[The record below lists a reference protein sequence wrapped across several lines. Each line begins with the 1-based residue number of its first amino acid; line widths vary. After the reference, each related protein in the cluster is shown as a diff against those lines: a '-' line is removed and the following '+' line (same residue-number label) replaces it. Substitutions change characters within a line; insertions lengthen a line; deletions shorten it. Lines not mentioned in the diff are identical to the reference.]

1 MTRRFKVGDK
11 IRLKPHTELG
21 LTEYTWGTIIVEDI
35 DHNTEYPY
43 RVKIMTT
50 PSDVSIDSLWS
61 KESDGY
67 SSWVARNEYVDSQF
81 TSNKFK
87 WCIRC

>member
-1 MTRRFKVGDK
+1 MARRFKVGDR

-21 LTEYTWGTIIVEDI
+21 LTEYTWGTVVVDDYSNGI
-35 DHNTEYPY
+35 EYPY

-61 KESDGY
+61 REDGGY
-67 SSWVARNEYVDSQF
+67 SSWVARNEYVDSHF

-87 WCIRC
+87 

>member
-11 IRLKPHTELG
+11 IILKPHTELG
-21 LTEYTWGTIIVEDI
+21 LKEYTWGTIIVEDS
-35 DHNTEYPY
+35 DLSTKYPY
-43 RVKIMTT
+43 RVNIMTT

-67 SSWVARNEYVDSQF
+67 SSWVARDEYVDSQF

-87 WCIRC
+87 

>member
-1 MTRRFKVGDK
+1 MDRSFKLGDR

-21 LTEYTWGTIIVEDI
+21 LKEYTWGTIIVVDS
-35 DHNTEYPY
+35 DPSTEYPY

-50 PSDVSIDSLWS
+50 PPDLSIDSLWS

-67 SSWVARNEYVDSQF
+67 SSWVARDEYIEAQF

-87 WCIRC
+87 

>member
-1 MTRRFKVGDK
+1 MARIFKVGDK
-11 IRLKPHTELG
+11 IRLKPNTELG
-21 LTEYTWGTIIVEDI
+21 LTEYTWGTIIVDGI
-35 DHNTEYPY
+35 DSNTKYPY

-61 KESDGY
+61 KDGNGY
-67 SSWVARNEYVDSQF
+67 SSWIARNEYVDAQF

-87 WCIRC
+87 

>member
-1 MTRRFKVGDK
+1 MIRRFKVGDK

-21 LTEYTWGTIIVEDI
+21 LTEYTWGTIIVEDS
-35 DHNTEYPY
+35 DTNTEYPY

-61 KESDGY
+61 REGGGY
-67 SSWVARNEYVDSQF
+67 SSWVARDEYIEAQF
-81 TSNKFK
+81 TSNKF
-87 WCIRC
+87 R

>member
-1 MTRRFKVGDK
+1 
-11 IRLKPHTELG
+11 
-21 LTEYTWGTIIVEDI
+21 
-35 DHNTEYPY
+35 
-43 RVKIMTT
+43 MTT

-61 KESDGY
+61 REGGGY

-87 WCIRC
+87 

>member
-35 DHNTEYPY
+35 DSNTEYPY

-50 PSDVSIDSLWS
+50 PSDVSIGSFWS

-81 TSNKFK
+81 TNNKF
-87 WCIRC
+87 R

>member
-1 MTRRFKVGDK
+1 MARRFKVGDK

-35 DHNTEYPY
+35 DSNTEYPY
-43 RVKIMTT
+43 RVKIMVT
-50 PSDVSIDSLWS
+50 PPDLSIDSLWS

-67 SSWVARNEYVDSQF
+67 ASWVARDEYIEAQF
-81 TSNKFK
+81 TSNKF
-87 WCIRC
+87 R

>member
-1 MTRRFKVGDK
+1 MKRFKIGDR

-21 LTEYTWGTIIVEDI
+21 LTEYTWGTVVVD
-35 DHNTEYPY
+35 DYSSSTEYPY

-61 KESDGY
+61 REDGGY
-67 SSWVARNEYVDSQF
+67 SSWVARDEYIEAQF

-87 WCIRC
+87 

>member
-1 MTRRFKVGDK
+1 MKRFKIGDR

-21 LTEYTWGTIIVEDI
+21 LTEYTWGTIIVEGI
-35 DHNTEYPY
+35 DSDTEYPY

-50 PSDVSIDSLWS
+50 PYDVSIDSLWS

-67 SSWVARNEYVDSQF
+67 SSWVARDEYIEAQF

-87 WCIRC
+87 

>member
-1 MTRRFKVGDK
+1 MGRRFKLGDR
-11 IRLKPHTELG
+11 IRLKPHTALG
-21 LTEYTWGTIIVEDI
+21 LKEYTWGTIIVEDI
-35 DHNTEYPY
+35 DSSTVYPY

-61 KESDGY
+61 REGDGY
-67 SSWVARNEYVDSQF
+67 SSWVTRNEYVDTQF

-87 WCIRC
+87 

>member
-1 MTRRFKVGDK
+1 MARRFKVGDR

-21 LTEYTWGTIIVEDI
+21 LKGYTWGTIIVEDI
-35 DHNTEYPY
+35 DSDTEYPY

-61 KESDGY
+61 REDGGY
-67 SSWVARNEYVDSQF
+67 SSWVARDEYIEAQF

-87 WCIRC
+87 

>member
-21 LTEYTWGTIIVEDI
+21 LKEYTWGTIIFEDS
-35 DHNTEYPY
+35 DPSTKYPY
-43 RVKIMTT
+43 RVNIMTT

-61 KESDGY
+61 REYGGY
-67 SSWVARNEYVDSQF
+67 SSWVARNEYVEAQF

-87 WCIRC
+87 

>member
-21 LTEYTWGTIIVEDI
+21 LTEYTWGTVVVD
-35 DHNTEYPY
+35 DYSSSTEYPY
-43 RVKIMTT
+43 RVKIMVT
-50 PSDVSIDSLWS
+50 PPDLSIDSLWS

-87 WCIRC
+87 

>member
-11 IRLKPHTELG
+11 IRLNPHTELG
-21 LTEYTWGTIIVEDI
+21 LKEYTWGIIIVEDI
-35 DHNTEYPY
+35 DPSTEYPY

-61 KESDGY
+61 REDGGY
-67 SSWVARNEYVDSQF
+67 SSWVARDEYVDSQF
-81 TSNKFK
+81 TINKF
-87 WCIRC
+87 R

>member
-1 MTRRFKVGDK
+1 MKRFKIGDR

-21 LTEYTWGTIIVEDI
+21 LKEYTWGTIIVEDI
-35 DHNTEYPY
+35 DPSTEYPY

-61 KESDGY
+61 REYDGY
-67 SSWVARNEYVDSQF
+67 SSWVARNEYVEAQF

-87 WCIRC
+87 

>member
-21 LTEYTWGTIIVEDI
+21 LTEYTWGTVVVD
-35 DHNTEYPY
+35 DYSNGTEYPY
-43 RVKIMTT
+43 RVKIMVT
-50 PSDVSIDSLWS
+50 PPDLSIDSLWS

-67 SSWVARNEYVDSQF
+67 SSWVARDEYIEAQF

-87 WCIRC
+87 

>member
-1 MTRRFKVGDK
+1 MARRFKVGDK

-21 LTEYTWGTIIVEDI
+21 LTEYTWGTIIVEDS
-35 DHNTEYPY
+35 DPSTKYPY

-50 PSDVSIDSLWS
+50 PSDVSIDSIWS
-61 KESDGY
+61 REDGGY

-87 WCIRC
+87 

>member
-1 MTRRFKVGDK
+1 MARRFKVGDK

-35 DHNTEYPY
+35 DPN
-43 RVKIMTT
+43 
-50 PSDVSIDSLWS
+50 
-61 KESDGY
+61 
-67 SSWVARNEYVDSQF
+67 NEYVDSQF

-87 WCIRC
+87 

>member
-1 MTRRFKVGDK
+1 MTRRFKLGDR

-21 LTEYTWGTIIVEDI
+21 LTEYTWGTIIVDDI
-35 DHNTEYPY
+35 DSNTEYPY

-61 KESDGY
+61 REGGGY
-67 SSWVARNEYVDSQF
+67 SSWVARDEYIEAQF
-81 TSNKFK
+81 TSNKF
-87 WCIRC
+87 R

>member
-1 MTRRFKVGDK
+1 MARRFKVGDR

-21 LTEYTWGTIIVEDI
+21 LKEYTEGIVVVD
-35 DHNTEYPY
+35 DYSPSTKYPY

-61 KESDGY
+61 REAGGY
-67 SSWVARNEYVDSQF
+67 SSWVARNEYVEAQF

-87 WCIRC
+87 

>member
-21 LTEYTWGTIIVEDI
+21 LTEYTWGTVVVD
-35 DHNTEYPY
+35 DYSSGTEYPY

-61 KESDGY
+61 REDGGY

-87 WCIRC
+87 